1 MRYGRLVSRSH
12 QHRPRKQSDHG
23 HRTASRR
30 RVNDPQSEL
39 VAMAREAARSEDPLA
54 LLMMASSL
62 LAVFDR
68 RRDDQA
74 NITGLIGDL
83 VQSGDPAAAALALT
97 IATLGGEEDLARQI
111 RGRPRPADALP
122 AWLMNLE
129 PVVVMEALE
138 LSEAFGDSTTLV
150 IRIGTGGGY
159 ELAMS
164 VLIDHN
170 LRGALTDA
178 FPWDRS
184 WARVK
189 SRYRT
194 FARDPDVEL
203 HQLAP
208 ANACARIAQANEHG
222 DRQYPPHTSPTWPA
236 SQPLL
241 EWVLSHAP
249 PGGTGYSY
257 PVWDDADR
265 ETFEQR
271 FLGSVFATGFEPDDI
286 SLLESIL
293 WFAFD
298 YGPGDPYRWS
308 PTSVEILLLDWLP
321 RKIVA
326 EVDYLDRAPRVLDS
340 LVRFSHAD
348 KGVRPALT
356 TQTVDAINDFAL
368 EYHELVRTDR
378 PQGPLAVLA
387 SAGWYQHESAAMET
401 DHDWRGE
408 LALLARRESAHQVG
422 GHHVLA
428 SLDLEPLSQPA
439 EPWAGVADDGRASLE
454 AIDDLCQ
461 RCAREFFDEEVGV
474 ACRLLL
480 GDVARADLQVL
491 HRGRPE
497 KAAAA
502 ICWIV
507 GRANDVLYQHRGLAV
522 KDLLAWFG
530 LTGSV
535 SNRAQPMLR
544 VLGID
549 PWQLSSHGSLGTDR
563 YLSSTRRRA
572 ILSRLQRLEAP
583 SP

>member
-1 MRYGRLVSRSH
+1 
-12 QHRPRKQSDHG
+12 
-23 HRTASRR
+23 
-30 RVNDPQSEL
+30 
-39 VAMAREAARSEDPLA
+39 
-54 LLMMASSL
+54 
-62 LAVFDR
+62 
-68 RRDDQA
+68 
-74 NITGLIGDL
+74 
-83 VQSGDPAAAALALT
+83 
-97 IATLGGEEDLARQI
+97 
-111 RGRPRPADALP
+111 
-122 AWLMNLE
+122 
-129 PVVVMEALE
+129 
-138 LSEAFGDSTTLV
+138 
-150 IRIGTGGGY
+150 
-159 ELAMS
+159 
-164 VLIDHN
+164 
-170 LRGALTDA
+170 
-178 FPWDRS
+178 
-184 WARVK
+184 
-189 SRYRT
+189 
-194 FARDPDVEL
+194 
-203 HQLAP
+203 
-208 ANACARIAQANEHG
+208 
-222 DRQYPPHTSPTWPA
+222 
-236 SQPLL
+236 
-241 EWVLSHAP
+241 
-249 PGGTGYSY
+249 
-257 PVWDDADR
+257 
-265 ETFEQR
+265 
-271 FLGSVFATGFEPDDI
+271 
-286 SLLESIL
+286 
-293 WFAFD
+293 
-298 YGPGDPYRWS
+298 
-308 PTSVEILLLDWLP
+308 
-321 RKIVA
+321 
-326 EVDYLDRAPRVLDS
+326 VLDS

-356 TQTVDAINDFAL
+356 AQTVDAINDFAL
-368 EYHELVRTDR
+368 EYHQLVRTDR

-387 SAGWYQHESAAMET
+387 SAGWYQHESAAIET

-549 PWQLSSHGSLGTDR
+549 PWQLSVHASLGTDR
-563 YLSSTRRRA
+563 YLTSTRRRA
-572 ILSRLQRLEAP
+572 ILSRLQRMEVP